1 VIRRISEGLP
11 KKYRVVFALCDVQ
24 GLSYEETAD
33 VLDLSIAAVKSRRH
47 RARLYLR
54 ERLSRYLRDG
64 RVV

>member
-1 VIRRISEGLP
+1 MIRRYSESLP
-11 KKYRVVFALCDVQ
+11 EKYRVVFALCDVQ